1 MTYSDALV
9 EDLSKVAADAMGWDW
24 PAVPAEHIPSPAE
37 CTTDVVE
44 AILDRL
50 VELGWRE
57 NCGVVTRGGDPAVC
71 ALPCGHQDQRH
82 ADGNGVTWGA
92 CDLDRRAD
100 ALPEMLTFRLGP
112 APRTGVRA
120 E

>member
-1 MTYSDALV
+1 MNAYDPTLV
-9 EDLSKVAADAMGWDW
+9 TDLAEVAADALAWDW
-24 PAVPAEHIPSPAE
+24 PAVPLEHIPSPAE

-50 VELGWRE
+50 LELGWRPPE
-57 NCGVVTRGGDPAVC
+57 RSTPPSSDEPGSPAAVVLNVTGSGTGANPDSTVWFHPPE
-71 ALPCGHQDQRH
+71 AL
-82 ADGNGVTWGA
+82 TY
-92 CDLDRRAD
+92 
-100 ALPEMLTFRLGP
+100 RLGP